1 MLVYARNSAI
11 SSKTIS
17 SPANHPQRPAIVV
30 MTVTAKARTAE
41 PQKNDFRTGK
51 LIMRD
56 FLLGMWLA
64 IAVVAAGPAVRS
76 FADESHAKD
85 STSATEKAT
94 KAADKSDDETEGEK
108 AKAADKTAKES
119 KAEARKLRAKQ
130 EAKEKAAAEKAAKEV
145 AEEKEAEKKEAKTEK
160 KVRIA
165 YIIIDGSLPESPGEM
180 SLFGDLGVDLRKTM
194 ARIEKA
200 GDDESIAGVILQIDT
215 APGRGKLNELRSAI
229 KRVQGKGK
237 KVYALL
243 ESAMGPQYQVASA
256 CDEIIIPE
264 SGEVLLPGVR
274 AEFSFYKDLLAKIGV
289 EADMLHVGESKGAAE
304 PYTRDSLSEPVR
316 KNMTALVD
324 DLYDEMLTTIASDRD
339 IKIEEIR
346 KLVDQGLIMAQEAKE
361 AGLIDRI
368 AYPDQF
374 RDALQ
379 KEYKADKLVYVENY
393 AKQKVDTDF
402 SGPMG
407 MMKLFQ
413 SMMGEG
419 KTGSGDDAPKI
430 AVVYAVGPIMSGKSQ
445 SSLIGGSSMGST
457 TIVKALQDAAKDETV
472 KAIVLRVDSP
482 GGSALASDLIW
493 RQTQAI
499 EKPIIASMGDVAAS
513 GGYYI
518 SMGADRIFA
527 EPGTVTGSIGVVG
540 GKMALKGV
548 YEKLGIDTES
558 ISRGE
563 NSGIFSTTHKF
574 SESERK
580 VIERMMK
587 SVYEQFTSKA
597 AEGRKMKVEDLEKL
611 AGGQVYTGRVA
622 KRLGL
627 IDEVGTLRDSIQSA
641 KRLAGLDPDKKVELI
656 VLPKPENPLEALFGG
671 NMDAE
676 REAETRL
683 IAGLAAFAPELRGTL
698 QHAMQLRQVMRE
710 PVALMMPFWFEIK

>member
-1 MLVYARNSAI
+1 
-11 SSKTIS
+11 
-17 SPANHPQRPAIVV
+17 
-30 MTVTAKARTAE
+30 
-41 PQKNDFRTGK
+41 
-51 LIMRD
+51 MRE
-56 FLLGMWLA
+56 FFFGMWLA

-76 FADESHAKD
+76 FADDSTAKD
-85 STSATEKAT
+85 EQPA
-94 KAADKSDDETEGEK
+94 AADKQESEEKSSDEQAKEGSADADKKEAEAKKADEKEADAKAEAKKLK
-108 AKAADKTAKES
+108 AKKEAS
-119 KAEARKLRAKQ
+119 KAEA
-130 EAKEKAAAEKAAKEV
+130 KAAAAKAEKEAA
-145 AEEKEAEKKEAKTEK
+145 EKEAESKEADKKEKTAEK

-165 YIIIDGSLPESPGEM
+165 YIIIDGELPESPGEM

-200 GDDESIAGVILQIDT
+200 GDDESIAGVILQIDA

-243 ESAMGPQYQVASA
+243 ESAMGPQYQLASA
-256 CDEIIIPE
+256 CDEIILPE

-274 AEFSFYKDLLAKIGV
+274 AEFSFYKDLFAKVGV
-289 EADMLHVGESKGAAE
+289 EADMMHVGDFKGAAE

-316 KNMTALVD
+316 KNMTALID

-346 KLVDQGLIMAQEAKE
+346 KLVDQGLLMAAEAKE
-361 AGLIDRI
+361 AGLIDRVI
-368 AYPDQF
+368 YPDQF

-379 KEYKADKLVYVENY
+379 KEYNADKLVYVENY

-419 KTGSGDDAPKI
+419 RSGSGDSAPKI

-445 SSLIGGSSMGST
+445 SSLMGGTSMGST
-457 TIVKALQDAAKDETV
+457 TIVEALQEAAKDETV

-518 SMGADRIFA
+518 SMGADRVFA

-540 GKMALKGV
+540 GKLAMKGV
-548 YEKLGIDTES
+548 YDKLGIDTES

-563 NSGIFSTTHKF
+563 NSGIFSTTDKF

-580 VIERMMK
+580 VVERMMK
-587 SVYEQFTSKA
+587 VIYDQFTSKA
-597 AEGRKMKVEDLEKL
+597 AEGRKMKQEDLEKL

-627 IDEVGTLRDSIQSA
+627 IDEVGTLRDSIQAA
-641 KRLAGLDPDKKVELI
+641 KRQAGLDPDKKVELI
-656 VLPKPENPLEALFGG
+656 VLPKPENPFEALLGG

-676 REAETRL
+676 REAEARV
-683 IAGLAAFAPELRGTL
+683 IASLTTLAPELRGVL
-698 QHAMQLRQVMRE
+698 RHAMQLRQVMRE
-710 PVALMMPFWFEIK
+710 PVALMMPYWFEIK

>member
-1 MLVYARNSAI
+1 
-11 SSKTIS
+11 
-17 SPANHPQRPAIVV
+17 
-30 MTVTAKARTAE
+30 
-41 PQKNDFRTGK
+41 
-51 LIMRD
+51 MRE

-76 FADESHAKD
+76 FADESPAKD
-85 STSATEKAT
+85 EKST
-94 KAADKSDDETEGEK
+94 
-108 AKAADKTAKES
+108 
-119 KAEARKLRAKQ
+119 
-130 EAKEKAAAEKAAKEV
+130 AAEKADDKQAEAAK
-145 AEEKEAEKKEAKTEK
+145 ADDKADDKSDAADEKEAKEDDKAEAKKLKAKKEAAEKAEAKAKADKAAKKDADKKETKAAEK

-165 YIIIDGSLPESPGEM
+165 YIIIDGALPESPGEM

-200 GDDESIAGVILQIDT
+200 GEDESIAGVILQIDA

-243 ESAMGPQYQVASA
+243 ESAMGPQYQLASA
-256 CDEIIIPE
+256 CDEIILPE

-274 AEFSFYKDLLAKIGV
+274 AEFSFYKDLFAKVGV
-289 EADMLHVGESKGAAE
+289 EADMMHVGDFKGAAE

-316 KNMTALVD
+316 KNMTALID

-346 KLVDQGLIMAQEAKE
+346 KLVDQGLLMAAEAKE
-361 AGLIDRI
+361 AGLVDRVI
-368 AYPDQF
+368 YPDQF

-419 KTGSGDDAPKI
+419 RSGSGDDAPKI

-445 SSLIGGSSMGST
+445 SSLMGGTSMGST
-457 TIVKALQDAAKDETV
+457 TIVEALQEAAKDETV

-499 EKPIIASMGDVAAS
+499 DKPIIASMGDVAAS

-540 GKMALKGV
+540 GKLAMKGV
-548 YEKLGIDTES
+548 YDKLGIDTES

-563 NSGIFSTTHKF
+563 NSGIFSTTDKF

-580 VIERMMK
+580 VVERMMK
-587 SVYEQFTSKA
+587 VIYDQFTSKA
-597 AEGRKMKVEDLEKL
+597 AEGRKMKQEDLEKL

-627 IDEVGTLRDSIQSA
+627 IDEVGTLRDSIQAA
-641 KRLAGLDPDKKVELI
+641 KRQAGLDPDKKVELI
-656 VLPKPENPLEALFGG
+656 VLPKPENPFEALLGG

-676 REAETRL
+676 REAEARV
-683 IAGLAAFAPELRGTL
+683 LASLTTLAPELRGVL
-698 QHAMQLRQVMRE
+698 QHALQLRQAMRE
-710 PVALMMPFWFEIK
+710 PVALMMPYWFEIK

>member
-1 MLVYARNSAI
+1 
-11 SSKTIS
+11 
-17 SPANHPQRPAIVV
+17 
-30 MTVTAKARTAE
+30 
-41 PQKNDFRTGK
+41 
-51 LIMRD
+51 MRE

-76 FADESHAKD
+76 FADESPAKD
-85 STSATEKAT
+85 EKSTATEKADDKQADEAKSADEKEAKDSD
-94 KAADKSDDETEGEK
+94 KA
-108 AKAADKTAKES
+108 ES
-119 KAEARKLRAKQ
+119 KKLKAE
-130 EAKEKAAAEKAAKEV
+130 KEAAEKAEAKAK
-145 AEEKEAEKKEAKTEK
+145 AEKDAKKEAEKKDANKKETKAAEK

-165 YIIIDGSLPESPGEM
+165 YIIIDGALPESPGEM

-200 GDDESIAGVILQIDT
+200 GDDQSIAGVILQIDA

-243 ESAMGPQYQVASA
+243 ESAMGPQYQLASA
-256 CDEIIIPE
+256 CDEIVLPE

-274 AEFSFYKDLLAKIGV
+274 AEFSFYKDLFAKVGV
-289 EADMLHVGESKGAAE
+289 EADMMHVGDFKGAAE

-316 KNMTALVD
+316 KNMTALID
-324 DLYDEMLTTIASDRD
+324 DLYDDMLTTIASDRD

-346 KLVDQGLIMAQEAKE
+346 KLVDQGLLMADEAKE
-361 AGLIDRI
+361 AGLVDRVI
-368 AYPDQF
+368 YPDQF

-379 KEYKADKLVYVENY
+379 AEYKADKLVYVENY

-419 KTGSGDDAPKI
+419 RSGSGDDAPKI

-445 SSLIGGSSMGST
+445 SSLMGGTSMGST
-457 TIVKALQDAAKDETV
+457 TIVEALQEAAKDETV

-499 EKPIIASMGDVAAS
+499 DKPIIASMGDVAAS

-540 GKMALKGV
+540 GKLAMKGV
-548 YEKLGIDTES
+548 YDKLGIDTES

-563 NSGIFSTTHKF
+563 NSGIFSTTDKF
-574 SESERK
+574 TESERK
-580 VIERMMK
+580 VVERMMK
-587 SVYEQFTSKA
+587 VIYDQFTSKA
-597 AEGRKMKVEDLEKL
+597 AEGRKMKQEDLEKL

-627 IDEVGTLRDSIQSA
+627 IDEVGTLRDSIQAA
-641 KRLAGLDPDKKVELI
+641 KRQAGLDPDKKVELI
-656 VLPKPENPLEALFGG
+656 VLPKPENPFEALFGG

-676 REAETRL
+676 REAEARV
-683 IAGLAAFAPELRGTL
+683 LASLTTLAPELRGVL
-698 QHAMQLRQVMRE
+698 QHAMQLRQAMRE
-710 PVALMMPFWFEIK
+710 PVALMMPYWFEIK

>member
-1 MLVYARNSAI
+1 
-11 SSKTIS
+11 
-17 SPANHPQRPAIVV
+17 
-30 MTVTAKARTAE
+30 
-41 PQKNDFRTGK
+41 
-51 LIMRD
+51 MRE

-76 FADESHAKD
+76 FADESPAKD
-85 STSATEKAT
+85 EKSTATEKADDKQADEA
-94 KAADKSDDETEGEK
+94 KADDKSDEAHEK
-108 AKAADKTAKES
+108 AAKDAEKT
-119 KAEARKLRAKQ
+119 
-130 EAKEKAAAEKAAKEV
+130 EAKKLKAKKEAAEKAEAK
-145 AEEKEAEKKEAKTEK
+145 AKAEKKDADKKETKAAEK

-165 YIIIDGSLPESPGEM
+165 YIIIDGELPESPGEM

-200 GDDESIAGVILQIDT
+200 GEDESIAGVILQIDA

-243 ESAMGPQYQVASA
+243 ESAMGPQYQLASA
-256 CDEIIIPE
+256 CDEIILPE

-274 AEFSFYKDLLAKIGV
+274 AEFSFYKDLFAKVGV
-289 EADMLHVGESKGAAE
+289 EADMMHVGDFKGAAE

-316 KNMTALVD
+316 KNMTALID

-346 KLVDQGLIMAQEAKE
+346 KLVDQGLLMADEAKE
-361 AGLIDRI
+361 AGLVDRVI
-368 AYPDQF
+368 YPDQF

-379 KEYKADKLVYVENY
+379 AEYKADKLVYVENY

-419 KTGSGDDAPKI
+419 RSGSGDSAPKI

-445 SSLIGGSSMGST
+445 SSLLGGTSMGST
-457 TIVKALQDAAKDETV
+457 TIVEALQEAAKDETV

-499 EKPIIASMGDVAAS
+499 DKPIIASMGDVAAS

-540 GKMALKGV
+540 GKLAMKGV
-548 YEKLGIDTES
+548 YDKLGIDTES

-563 NSGIFSTTHKF
+563 NSGIFSTTDKF
-574 SESERK
+574 TESERK
-580 VIERMMK
+580 VVERMMK
-587 SVYEQFTSKA
+587 VIYDQFTSKA
-597 AEGRKMKVEDLEKL
+597 AEGRKMKQEDLEKL

-641 KRLAGLDPDKKVELI
+641 KRQAGLDPDKKVELI
-656 VLPKPENPLEALFGG
+656 VLPKPENPFEALLGG

-676 REAETRL
+676 REAEARV
-683 IAGLAAFAPELRGTL
+683 LASLTTLAPELRGVL
-698 QHAMQLRQVMRE
+698 QHALQLRQAMRE
-710 PVALMMPFWFEIK
+710 PVALMMPYWFEIK

>member
-1 MLVYARNSAI
+1 
-11 SSKTIS
+11 
-17 SPANHPQRPAIVV
+17 
-30 MTVTAKARTAE
+30 
-41 PQKNDFRTGK
+41 
-51 LIMRD
+51 MRE

-76 FADESHAKD
+76 FADESPAKD
-85 STSATEKAT
+85 EKSTAAEQADDKQADEAKS
-94 KAADKSDDETEGEK
+94 ADKSEK
-108 AKAADKTAKES
+108 
-119 KAEARKLRAKQ
+119 
-130 EAKEKAAAEKAAKEV
+130 
-145 AEEKEAEKKEAKTEK
+145 AEKKEADEKASKDDDKAAAKKLKAKKEAAAKAEADKAAEKEAAKKAAEKKETKAAEK

-165 YIIIDGSLPESPGEM
+165 YIIIDGALPESPGEM

-200 GDDESIAGVILQIDT
+200 GDDESIAGVILQIDA

-243 ESAMGPQYQVASA
+243 ESAMGPQYQLASA
-256 CDEIIIPE
+256 CDEIILPE

-274 AEFSFYKDLLAKIGV
+274 AEFSFYKDLFAKVGV
-289 EADMLHVGESKGAAE
+289 EADMMHVGDFKGAAE

-316 KNMTALVD
+316 KNMTALID

-346 KLVDQGLIMAQEAKE
+346 KLVDQGLLMAAEAKE
-361 AGLIDRI
+361 AGLVDRVI
-368 AYPDQF
+368 YPDQF
-374 RDALQ
+374 RDSLQ
-379 KEYKADKLVYVENY
+379 AEYKADKLVYVENY

-419 KTGSGDDAPKI
+419 RSGSGDAAPKI

-445 SSLIGGSSMGST
+445 SSLMGGTSMGST
-457 TIVKALQDAAKDETV
+457 TIVEALQEAAKDETV

-499 EKPIIASMGDVAAS
+499 DKPIIASMGDVAAS

-540 GKMALKGV
+540 GKLAMKGV
-548 YEKLGIDTES
+548 YDKLGIDTES

-563 NSGIFSTTHKF
+563 NSGIFSTTDKF

-580 VIERMMK
+580 VVERMMK
-587 SVYEQFTSKA
+587 VVYEQFTSKA
-597 AEGRKMKVEDLEKL
+597 AEGRKMKQEDLEKL

-627 IDEVGTLRDSIQSA
+627 IDEVGTLRDSIQAA
-641 KRLAGLDPDKKVELI
+641 KRQAGLDPDKKVELI
-656 VLPKPENPLEALFGG
+656 VLPKPENPFEALLGG

-676 REAETRL
+676 REAEARV
-683 IAGLAAFAPELRGTL
+683 IAGLTTLAPELRGVL
-698 QHAMQLRQVMRE
+698 QHALQLRQAMRE
-710 PVALMMPFWFEIK
+710 PVALMMPYWFEIK

>member
-1 MLVYARNSAI
+1 
-11 SSKTIS
+11 
-17 SPANHPQRPAIVV
+17 
-30 MTVTAKARTAE
+30 
-41 PQKNDFRTGK
+41 
-51 LIMRD
+51 MRE

-64 IAVVAAGPAVRS
+64 IALVVAGPATWS
-76 FADESHAKD
+76 FAADKPASDDKAAAAEKKADEKETDKKSADKDADDKSDAKAD
-85 STSATEKAT
+85 VDAEEKIKPEAT
-94 KAADKSDDETEGEK
+94 KAESRRLRAKKAEAARAAEK
-108 AKAADKTAKES
+108 AKAEEQAKKDKEAADKD
-119 KAEARKLRAKQ
+119 
-130 EAKEKAAAEKAAKEV
+130 AAEKAAK
-145 AEEKEAEKKEAKTEK
+145 K
-160 KVRIA
+160 KVRLA
-165 YIIIDGSLPESPGEM
+165 YITIDGSLPESPGEM

-200 GDDESIAGVILQIDT
+200 GDDESIAGVILQIDA
-215 APGRGKLNELRSAI
+215 APGRGKLNELRDSI
-229 KRVQGKGK
+229 KRVQSKGK

-243 ESAMGPQYQVASA
+243 ESAMGPQYQLASA
-256 CDEIIIPE
+256 CDEIILPE

-274 AEFSFYKDLLAKIGV
+274 AEFSFYKDLLGKVGV
-289 EADMLHVGESKGAAE
+289 EADMLHVGDFKGAAE

-316 KNMTALVD
+316 KNMTALID
-324 DLYDEMLTTIASDRD
+324 DVYDEMLTTIASDRD
-339 IKIEEIR
+339 LKVEEVRLI
-346 KLVDQGLIMAQEAKE
+346 VDQGLLMANEAKE

-374 RDALQ
+374 RDSLQ
-379 KEYKADKLVYVENY
+379 QEYKADKLVYVENY
-393 AKQKVDTDF
+393 AKQKVDADF

-419 KTGSGDDAPKI
+419 KGGSGDSNPKI
-430 AVVYAVGPIMSGKSQ
+430 AIVYAVGPIMSGKSQ
-445 SSLIGGSSMGST
+445 SSILGETTMGST
-457 TIVKALQDAAKDETV
+457 TIVEALQEAAKDETV

-499 EKPIIASMGDVAAS
+499 DKPIVASMGDVAAS

-540 GKMALKGV
+540 GKLAMKGV
-548 YEKLGIDTES
+548 YDRLGIDTES

-574 SESERK
+574 SDSERK
-580 VIERMMK
+580 VVERMMK
-587 SVYEQFTSKA
+587 EVYRQFTTKA
-597 AEGRKMKVEDLEKL
+597 AEGRKMKVEELEKL

-641 KRLAGLDPDKKVELI
+641 KRLAGLDPDKKVEVL
-656 VLPKPENPLEALFGG
+656 VLPKPENPFEAMFGG

-676 REAETRL
+676 REAEARV
-683 IAGLAAFAPELRGTL
+683 IAGITSLAPELRGVL
-698 QHAMQLRQVMRE
+698 RHAVQLRQVMRE
-710 PVALMMPFWFEIK
+710 PVAVMMPYWFEIK

>member
-1 MLVYARNSAI
+1 
-11 SSKTIS
+11 
-17 SPANHPQRPAIVV
+17 
-30 MTVTAKARTAE
+30 
-41 PQKNDFRTGK
+41 
-51 LIMRD
+51 MRE
-56 FLLGMWLA
+56 FFFGMWLA

-76 FADESHAKD
+76 FADDSMAKD
-85 STSATEKAT
+85 EKPA
-94 KAADKSDDETEGEK
+94 AADKQESEEKSSGEQAKEGSADADKKEAEAKKADEKEADAKAEAK
-108 AKAADKTAKES
+108 KLKAKKEAAKAEAKAAAA
-119 KAEARKLRAKQ
+119 KAEK
-130 EAKEKAAAEKAAKEV
+130 EAA
-145 AEEKEAEKKEAKTEK
+145 EKEAESKEADKKEKTAEK

-165 YIIIDGSLPESPGEM
+165 YIIIDGELPESPGEM

-200 GDDESIAGVILQIDT
+200 GDDESIAGVILQIDA

-243 ESAMGPQYQVASA
+243 ESAMGPQYQLASA
-256 CDEIIIPE
+256 CDEIILPE

-274 AEFSFYKDLLAKIGV
+274 AEFSFYKDLFAKVGV
-289 EADMLHVGESKGAAE
+289 EADMMHVGDFKGAAE

-316 KNMTALVD
+316 KNMTALID

-346 KLVDQGLIMAQEAKE
+346 KLVDQGLLMAAEAKE
-361 AGLIDRI
+361 AGLIDRVI
-368 AYPDQF
+368 YPDQF

-419 KTGSGDDAPKI
+419 RSGSGDSAPKI

-445 SSLIGGSSMGST
+445 SSLMGGSSMGST
-457 TIVKALQDAAKDETV
+457 TIVEALQEAAKDETV

-540 GKMALKGV
+540 GKLAMKGV
-548 YEKLGIDTES
+548 YDKLGIDTES

-563 NSGIFSTTHKF
+563 NSGIFSTTDKF

-580 VIERMMK
+580 VVERMMK
-587 SVYEQFTSKA
+587 VIYDQFTSKA
-597 AEGRKMKVEDLEKL
+597 AEGRKMKQEDLEKL

-656 VLPKPENPLEALFGG
+656 VLPKPENPFEALLGG
-671 NMDAE
+671 NLDAE

-683 IAGLAAFAPELRGTL
+683 IASLTMLAPELRGVFR
-698 QHAMQLRQVMRE
+698 HAMQLRQVMRE
-710 PVALMMPFWFEIK
+710 PVALMMPYWFEIK

>member
-1 MLVYARNSAI
+1 
-11 SSKTIS
+11 
-17 SPANHPQRPAIVV
+17 
-30 MTVTAKARTAE
+30 
-41 PQKNDFRTGK
+41 
-51 LIMRD
+51 MRE

-64 IAVVAAGPAVRS
+64 IALVVAGPATWS
-76 FADESHAKD
+76 F
-85 STSATEKAT
+85 
-94 KAADKSDDETEGEK
+94 AADKSASDDKAAAAEKKADDKETDKKSADEKSDAKADADKKADDADEKAEAKDEAKIESKRVKAKKAEAARAAEK
-108 AKAADKTAKES
+108 AKAEEQAKKDKEAADKE
-119 KAEARKLRAKQ
+119 
-130 EAKEKAAAEKAAKEV
+130 AAAKAAK
-145 AEEKEAEKKEAKTEK
+145 K

-165 YIIIDGSLPESPGEM
+165 YIIVDGALPESPGEM

-200 GDDESIAGVILQIDT
+200 GDDESIAGVILQIDA
-215 APGRGKLNELRSAI
+215 APGRGKLNELRDSI
-229 KRVQGKGK
+229 KRVQSKGK

-243 ESAMGPQYQVASA
+243 ESAMGPQYQLASA

-274 AEFSFYKDLLAKIGV
+274 AEFSFYKDLLGKVGV
-289 EADMLHVGESKGAAE
+289 EADMLHVGDFKGAAE

-316 KNMTALVD
+316 KNMTALID
-324 DLYDEMLTTIASDRD
+324 DVYDEMLTTIASDRD
-339 IKIEEIR
+339 LKVEEVRLI
-346 KLVDQGLIMAQEAKE
+346 VDQGLLMANEAKE
-361 AGLIDRI
+361 AGLVDRI

-374 RDALQ
+374 RDSLQ

-393 AKQKVDTDF
+393 AKQKVDADF

-419 KTGSGDDAPKI
+419 KGGSGDSNPKI
-430 AVVYAVGPIMSGKSQ
+430 AIVYAVGPIMSGKSQ
-445 SSLIGGSSMGST
+445 SSILGETTMGST
-457 TIVKALQDAAKDETV
+457 TIVEALQEAAKDETV

-499 EKPIIASMGDVAAS
+499 DKPIVASMGDVAAS

-540 GKMALKGV
+540 GKLAMKGV
-548 YEKLGIDTES
+548 YDKLGIDTES

-574 SESERK
+574 SDSERK
-580 VIERMMK
+580 VVERMMK
-587 SVYEQFTSKA
+587 DVYRQFTTKA
-597 AEGRKMKVEDLEKL
+597 AEGRKMKVEQLEKL

-641 KRLAGLDPDKKVELI
+641 KRLAGLDPDKKVEVL
-656 VLPKPENPLEALFGG
+656 VLPKPENPFEAMFGG

-676 REAETRL
+676 REAEARV
-683 IAGLAAFAPELRGTL
+683 IAGITSLAPELRGVL
-698 QHAMQLRQVMRE
+698 RHAVQLRQVMRE
-710 PVALMMPFWFEIK
+710 PVAVMMPYWFEIK

>member
-1 MLVYARNSAI
+1 
-11 SSKTIS
+11 
-17 SPANHPQRPAIVV
+17 
-30 MTVTAKARTAE
+30 
-41 PQKNDFRTGK
+41 
-51 LIMRD
+51 MRE
-56 FLLGMWLA
+56 FFFGMWLA

-76 FADESHAKD
+76 FADDSTAKD
-85 STSATEKAT
+85 EQPA
-94 KAADKSDDETEGEK
+94 AADKQESEEKSSDEQAKEGTADADKKEAEAKKADEKEADAKAEAKKLK
-108 AKAADKTAKES
+108 AKKEAS
-119 KAEARKLRAKQ
+119 KAEA
-130 EAKEKAAAEKAAKEV
+130 KAAAAKAEKEAA
-145 AEEKEAEKKEAKTEK
+145 EKEAESKEADKKEKTAEK

-165 YIIIDGSLPESPGEM
+165 YIIIDGELPESPGEM

-200 GDDESIAGVILQIDT
+200 GDDESIAGVILQIDA

-243 ESAMGPQYQVASA
+243 ESAMGPQYQLASA
-256 CDEIIIPE
+256 CDEIILPE

-274 AEFSFYKDLLAKIGV
+274 AEFSFYKDLFAKVGV
-289 EADMLHVGESKGAAE
+289 EADMMHVGDFKGAAE

-316 KNMTALVD
+316 KNMTALID

-346 KLVDQGLIMAQEAKE
+346 KLVDQGLLMAAEAKE
-361 AGLIDRI
+361 AGLIDRVI
-368 AYPDQF
+368 YPDQF

-379 KEYKADKLVYVENY
+379 KEYNADKLVYVENY

-419 KTGSGDDAPKI
+419 RSGSGDSAPKI

-445 SSLIGGSSMGST
+445 SSLMGGTSMGST
-457 TIVKALQDAAKDETV
+457 TIVEALQEAAKDETV

-518 SMGADRIFA
+518 SMGADRVFA

-540 GKMALKGV
+540 GKLAMKGV
-548 YEKLGIDTES
+548 YDKLGIDTES

-563 NSGIFSTTHKF
+563 NSGIFSTTDKF

-580 VIERMMK
+580 VVERMMK
-587 SVYEQFTSKA
+587 VIYDQFTSKA
-597 AEGRKMKVEDLEKL
+597 AEGRKMKQEDLEKL

-627 IDEVGTLRDSIQSA
+627 IDEVGTLRDSIQAA
-641 KRLAGLDPDKKVELI
+641 KRQAGLDPDKKVELI
-656 VLPKPENPLEALFGG
+656 VLPKPENPFEALLGG

-676 REAETRL
+676 REAEARV
-683 IAGLAAFAPELRGTL
+683 IASLTTLAPELRGVL
-698 QHAMQLRQVMRE
+698 RHAMQLRQVMRE
-710 PVALMMPFWFEIK
+710 PVALMMPYWFEIK

>member
-1 MLVYARNSAI
+1 
-11 SSKTIS
+11 
-17 SPANHPQRPAIVV
+17 
-30 MTVTAKARTAE
+30 
-41 PQKNDFRTGK
+41 
-51 LIMRD
+51 MRE

-76 FADESHAKD
+76 FADESPAKD
-85 STSATEKAT
+85 EKST
-94 KAADKSDDETEGEK
+94 
-108 AKAADKTAKES
+108 
-119 KAEARKLRAKQ
+119 
-130 EAKEKAAAEKAAKEV
+130 AAEKADDKHADEAKSADKSEK
-145 AEEKEAEKKEAKTEK
+145 ADEKEADDKASKDDDKAEAKKLKAKKEAAEKSEAKAEANKAAEKDADKKETKAAEK

-165 YIIIDGSLPESPGEM
+165 YIIIDGALPESPGEM

-194 ARIEKA
+194 ARLEKA
-200 GDDESIAGVILQIDT
+200 GDDESIAGVILQIDA

-243 ESAMGPQYQVASA
+243 ESAMGPQYQLASA
-256 CDEIIIPE
+256 CDEIILPE

-274 AEFSFYKDLLAKIGV
+274 AEFSFYKDLFAKVGV
-289 EADMLHVGESKGAAE
+289 EADMLHVGDFKGAAE

-316 KNMTALVD
+316 KNMTALID

-346 KLVDQGLIMAQEAKE
+346 KLVDQGLLMASEAKE
-361 AGLIDRI
+361 AGLVDRVI
-368 AYPDQF
+368 YPDQF

-379 KEYKADKLVYVENY
+379 AEYKADKLVYVENY

-419 KTGSGDDAPKI
+419 RSGSGDSAPKI

-445 SSLIGGSSMGST
+445 SSLMGGTSMGST
-457 TIVKALQDAAKDETV
+457 TIVEALQEAAKDETV

-499 EKPIIASMGDVAAS
+499 DKPIIASMGDVAAS

-540 GKMALKGV
+540 GKLAMKGV
-548 YEKLGIDTES
+548 YDKLGIDTES

-563 NSGIFSTTHKF
+563 NSGIFSTTDKF
-574 SESERK
+574 TETERK
-580 VIERMMK
+580 VVERMMK
-587 SVYEQFTSKA
+587 VVYEQFTSKA
-597 AEGRKMKVEDLEKL
+597 AEGRKMKQEDLEKL

-627 IDEVGTLRDSIQSA
+627 IDEVGTLRDSIQAA
-641 KRLAGLDPDKKVELI
+641 KRQAGLDPDKKVELI
-656 VLPKPENPLEALFGG
+656 VLPKPENPFEALLGG

-676 REAETRL
+676 REAEARV
-683 IAGLAAFAPELRGTL
+683 LASLTTLAPELRGVL
-698 QHAMQLRQVMRE
+698 QHALQLRQAMRE
-710 PVALMMPFWFEIK
+710 PVALMMPYWFEIK

>member
-1 MLVYARNSAI
+1 
-11 SSKTIS
+11 
-17 SPANHPQRPAIVV
+17 
-30 MTVTAKARTAE
+30 
-41 PQKNDFRTGK
+41 
-51 LIMRD
+51 MRE
-56 FLLGMWLA
+56 FFFGMWLA
-64 IAVVAAGPAVRS
+64 IAVLAAGPAVRAI
-76 FADESHAKD
+76 ADDAPAKD
-85 STSATEKAT
+85 EKSAPTEEKKPEEKKAEEKSNDDQAEEKADAG
-94 KAADKSDDETEGEK
+94 KKEADAEK
-108 AKAADKTAKES
+108 ADDKEADA
-119 KAEARKLRAKQ
+119 KAEAKKLKAK
-130 EAKEKAAAEKAAKEV
+130 KEAAKKE
-145 AEEKEAEKKEAKTEK
+145 AESKEAEKKEKAAEK

-165 YIIIDGSLPESPGEM
+165 YIIIDGELPESPGEM

-194 ARIEKA
+194 ARLEKA
-200 GDDESIAGVILQIDT
+200 GEDESIAGVILQIDA

-243 ESAMGPQYQVASA
+243 ESAIGPQYQLASA

-264 SGEVLLPGVR
+264 SGEVLLPGIR
-274 AEFSFYKDLLAKIGV
+274 AEFSFYKDLFAKVGV
-289 EADMLHVGESKGAAE
+289 EADMLHVGDFKGAAE

-316 KNMTALVD
+316 KNMTALID

-346 KLVDQGLIMAQEAKE
+346 KLVDQGLLMAAEAKE
-361 AGLIDRI
+361 AGLVDRVI
-368 AYPDQF
+368 YPDQF

-419 KTGSGDDAPKI
+419 RSGSGDSAPKI

-445 SSLIGGSSMGST
+445 SSLMGGTSMGST
-457 TIVKALQDAAKDETV
+457 TIVEALQEAAKDETV

-499 EKPIIASMGDVAAS
+499 DKPIIASMGDVAAS

-540 GKMALKGV
+540 GKLAMKGV
-548 YEKLGIDTES
+548 YDKLGIDTES

-563 NSGIFSTTHKF
+563 NSGIYSTTDKF

-580 VIERMMK
+580 VIEGMMK
-587 SVYEQFTSKA
+587 SIYQQFTAKA
-597 AEGRKMKVEDLEKL
+597 AEGRKMKQEDLEKL

-627 IDEVGTLRDSIQSA
+627 IDEVGTLRDSIQAA
-641 KRLAGLDPDKKVELI
+641 KRQAGLDPDKKVELI
-656 VLPKPENPLEALFGG
+656 VLPKPENPFEALLGG

-676 REAETRL
+676 REAEARVMASLTAL
-683 IAGLAAFAPELRGTL
+683 APELRGVL
-698 QHAMQLRQVMRE
+698 QHAMQLRQAMRE
-710 PVALMMPFWFEIK
+710 PVALMMPYWFEIK

>member
-1 MLVYARNSAI
+1 
-11 SSKTIS
+11 
-17 SPANHPQRPAIVV
+17 
-30 MTVTAKARTAE
+30 
-41 PQKNDFRTGK
+41 
-51 LIMRD
+51 MRE

-76 FADESHAKD
+76 FADESPAKD
-85 STSATEKAT
+85 EKSTATEKADDKQADEAKADDKSEEADE
-94 KAADKSDDETEGEK
+94 KAAKDAEKTEAKKLK
-108 AKAADKTAKES
+108 AKKE
-119 KAEARKLRAKQ
+119 
-130 EAKEKAAAEKAAKEV
+130 AAEKAEAK
-145 AEEKEAEKKEAKTEK
+145 AKAEKKDADKKETKAAEK

-165 YIIIDGSLPESPGEM
+165 YIIIDGELPESPGEM

-200 GDDESIAGVILQIDT
+200 GEDESIAGVILQIDA

-243 ESAMGPQYQVASA
+243 ESAMGPQYQLASA
-256 CDEIIIPE
+256 CDEIILPE

-274 AEFSFYKDLLAKIGV
+274 AEFSFYKDLFAKVGV
-289 EADMLHVGESKGAAE
+289 EADMMHVGDFKGAAE

-316 KNMTALVD
+316 KNMTALID

-346 KLVDQGLIMAQEAKE
+346 KLVDQGLLMADEAKE
-361 AGLIDRI
+361 AGLVDRVI
-368 AYPDQF
+368 YPDQF

-379 KEYKADKLVYVENY
+379 AEYKADKLVYVENY

-419 KTGSGDDAPKI
+419 RSGSGDSAPKI

-445 SSLIGGSSMGST
+445 SSLLGGTSMGST
-457 TIVKALQDAAKDETV
+457 TIVEALQEAAKDETV

-499 EKPIIASMGDVAAS
+499 DKPIIASMGDVAAS

-540 GKMALKGV
+540 GKLAMKGV
-548 YEKLGIDTES
+548 YDKLGIDTES

-563 NSGIFSTTHKF
+563 NSGIFSTTDKF
-574 SESERK
+574 TESERK
-580 VIERMMK
+580 VVERMMK
-587 SVYEQFTSKA
+587 VIYDQFTSKA
-597 AEGRKMKVEDLEKL
+597 AEGRKMKQEDLEKL

-641 KRLAGLDPDKKVELI
+641 KRQAGLDPDKKVELI
-656 VLPKPENPLEALFGG
+656 VLPKPENPFEALLGG

-676 REAETRL
+676 REAEARV
-683 IAGLAAFAPELRGTL
+683 LASLTTLAPELRGVL
-698 QHAMQLRQVMRE
+698 QHALQLRQAMRE
-710 PVALMMPFWFEIK
+710 PVALMMPYWFEIK

>member
-1 MLVYARNSAI
+1 
-11 SSKTIS
+11 
-17 SPANHPQRPAIVV
+17 
-30 MTVTAKARTAE
+30 
-41 PQKNDFRTGK
+41 
-51 LIMRD
+51 MRE

-76 FADESHAKD
+76 FADESPAKD
-85 STSATEKAT
+85 EKSTATEKADDKQADEAKADDKSEEADE
-94 KAADKSDDETEGEK
+94 KAAKDAEKTEAKKLK
-108 AKAADKTAKES
+108 AKKE
-119 KAEARKLRAKQ
+119 
-130 EAKEKAAAEKAAKEV
+130 AAEKAEAK
-145 AEEKEAEKKEAKTEK
+145 AKAEKKDADKKETKAAEK

-165 YIIIDGSLPESPGEM
+165 YIIIDGELPESPGEM

-200 GDDESIAGVILQIDT
+200 GEDESIAGVILQIDA

-243 ESAMGPQYQVASA
+243 ESAMGPQYQLASA
-256 CDEIIIPE
+256 CDEIILPE

-274 AEFSFYKDLLAKIGV
+274 AEFSFYKDLFAKVGV
-289 EADMLHVGESKGAAE
+289 EADMMHVGDFKGAAE

-316 KNMTALVD
+316 KNMTALID

-346 KLVDQGLIMAQEAKE
+346 KLVDQGLLMADEAKE
-361 AGLIDRI
+361 AGLVDRVI
-368 AYPDQF
+368 YPDQF

-379 KEYKADKLVYVENY
+379 AEYKADKLVYVENY

-419 KTGSGDDAPKI
+419 RSGSGDSAPKI

-445 SSLIGGSSMGST
+445 SSLLGGTSMGST
-457 TIVKALQDAAKDETV
+457 TIVEALQEAAKDETV

-499 EKPIIASMGDVAAS
+499 DKPIIASMGDVAAS

-540 GKMALKGV
+540 GKLAMKGV
-548 YEKLGIDTES
+548 YDKLGIDTES

-563 NSGIFSTTHKF
+563 NSGIFSTTDKF

-580 VIERMMK
+580 VVERMMK
-587 SVYEQFTSKA
+587 VIYDQFTSKA
-597 AEGRKMKVEDLEKL
+597 AEGRKMKQEDLEKL

-656 VLPKPENPLEALFGG
+656 VLPKPENPFEALFGG

-676 REAETRL
+676 REAEARV
-683 IAGLAAFAPELRGTL
+683 LASLTTLAPELRGVL
-698 QHAMQLRQVMRE
+698 QHALQLRQAMRE
-710 PVALMMPFWFEIK
+710 PVALIMPYWFEIK

>member
-1 MLVYARNSAI
+1 
-11 SSKTIS
+11 
-17 SPANHPQRPAIVV
+17 
-30 MTVTAKARTAE
+30 
-41 PQKNDFRTGK
+41 
-51 LIMRD
+51 MRE

-76 FADESHAKD
+76 FADESPAKD
-85 STSATEKAT
+85 EKVVAAEKSAQDEDKPADEA
-94 KAADKSDDETEGEK
+94 KDADKSEASDKDNNNDEADDNAAKEEAKAEAKKLKEK
-108 AKAADKTAKES
+108 KEAAKAAAKADADK
-119 KAEARKLRAKQ
+119 
-130 EAKEKAAAEKAAKEV
+130 KAAAEKSPDKDV
-145 AEEKEAEKKEAKTEK
+145 EKKDAKAAEK

-165 YIIIDGSLPESPGEM
+165 YIIIDGALPESPGEM

-200 GDDESIAGVILQIDT
+200 GDDEAIAGVILQIDA

-243 ESAMGPQYQVASA
+243 ESAMGPQYQLASA
-256 CDEIIIPE
+256 CDEIILPE
-264 SGEVLLPGVR
+264 SGEVLLPGIR
-274 AEFSFYKDLLAKIGV
+274 AEFSFYKDLFAKVGV
-289 EADMLHVGESKGAAE
+289 EADMMHVGDFKGAAE

-316 KNMTALVD
+316 KNMTALID

-339 IKIEEIR
+339 IKIEDIR
-346 KLVDQGLIMAQEAKE
+346 KLVDQGLLMAAEAKE
-361 AGLIDRI
+361 AGLVDRI

-374 RDALQ
+374 RDSLQ

-419 KTGSGDDAPKI
+419 RSGSGDSAPKI

-445 SSLIGGSSMGST
+445 SSLMGGTSMGST
-457 TIVKALQDAAKDETV
+457 TIVEALQEAAKDETV

-540 GKMALKGV
+540 GKLAMKGV
-548 YEKLGIDTES
+548 YDKLGIDTES

-574 SESERK
+574 SDSERK
-580 VIERMMK
+580 VVERMMK
-587 SVYEQFTSKA
+587 VVYQQFTSKA
-597 AEGRKMKVEDLEKL
+597 AEGRKMKQEDLEKL

-627 IDEVGTLRDSIQSA
+627 IDEVGTLRDSIQAA
-641 KRLAGLDPDKKVELI
+641 KRQAGLDPDKKVELI

-676 REAETRL
+676 REAEARMV
-683 IAGLAAFAPELRGTL
+683 AGLASFAPELRGVL
-698 QHAMQLRQVMRE
+698 QHALQLRQVMRE
-710 PVALMMPFWFEIK
+710 PVALMMPYWFEIK

>member
-1 MLVYARNSAI
+1 
-11 SSKTIS
+11 
-17 SPANHPQRPAIVV
+17 
-30 MTVTAKARTAE
+30 
-41 PQKNDFRTGK
+41 
-51 LIMRD
+51 MRE
-56 FLLGMWLA
+56 FFFGMWLA
-64 IAVVAAGPAVRS
+64 IAVLATGPAVRA
-76 FADESHAKD
+76 FADDAPAKGEKSASTEEKKADEKKAEEKSSDDQAEEESANADK
-85 STSATEKAT
+85 EKAD
-94 KAADKSDDETEGEK
+94 AEK
-108 AKAADKTAKES
+108 ADDKEADA
-119 KAEARKLRAKQ
+119 KAEAKKLKAKK
-130 EAKEKAAAEKAAKEV
+130 EAAKAEAKAAAEKA
-145 AEEKEAEKKEAKTEK
+145 EKEAAKKEAESKQAEKKEKAAEK

-165 YIIIDGSLPESPGEM
+165 YIIIDGELPESPGEM

-194 ARIEKA
+194 ARLEKA
-200 GDDESIAGVILQIDT
+200 GEDESIAGVILQIDA

-243 ESAMGPQYQVASA
+243 EAAMGPQYQLASA

-264 SGEVLLPGVR
+264 SGEVLLPGIR
-274 AEFSFYKDLLAKIGV
+274 AEFSFYKDLFAKVGV
-289 EADMLHVGESKGAAE
+289 QADMMHVGDFKGAAE

-316 KNMTALVD
+316 KNMTALID

-346 KLVDQGLIMAQEAKE
+346 KLVDQGLLMADEAKE
-361 AGLIDRI
+361 AGLVDRVI
-368 AYPDQF
+368 YPDQF

-419 KTGSGDDAPKI
+419 RSGSGDDAPKI

-445 SSLIGGSSMGST
+445 SSLMGGTTMGST
-457 TIVKALQDAAKDETV
+457 TIVEALQEAAKDETV

-499 EKPIIASMGDVAAS
+499 DKPIIASMGDVAAS

-540 GKMALKGV
+540 GKLALKGV
-548 YEKLGIDTES
+548 YDKLGIDTES

-563 NSGIFSTTHKF
+563 NSGIFSTTDKF
-574 SESERK
+574 TESERK
-580 VIERMMK
+580 VVERMMK
-587 SVYEQFTSKA
+587 VIYGQFTSKA
-597 AEGRKMKVEDLEKL
+597 AEGRKMKQEELEKL

-656 VLPKPENPLEALFGG
+656 VLPKPENPFEALLGG

-676 REAETRL
+676 REAEVRA
-683 IAGLAAFAPELRGTL
+683 IASLTALAPELRGVL
-698 QHAMQLRQVMRE
+698 QHALQLRQAMRE
-710 PVALMMPFWFEIK
+710 PVALMMPYWFEIK

>member
-1 MLVYARNSAI
+1 
-11 SSKTIS
+11 
-17 SPANHPQRPAIVV
+17 
-30 MTVTAKARTAE
+30 
-41 PQKNDFRTGK
+41 
-51 LIMRD
+51 MRE

-76 FADESHAKD
+76 FADESPAKD
-85 STSATEKAT
+85 EK
-94 KAADKSDDETEGEK
+94 S
-108 AKAADKTAKES
+108 
-119 KAEARKLRAKQ
+119 
-130 EAKEKAAAEKAAKEV
+130 AAAEKADDKQADEAKSADKSEAADDEEADEKGAKD
-145 AEEKEAEKKEAKTEK
+145 AEKAEAKKLKAKKEAAEKAEAKAEADKAAKKEADKKEAAKAQEKDADKKETKAAEK

-165 YIIIDGSLPESPGEM
+165 YIIIDGALPESPGEM
-180 SLFGDLGVDLRKTM
+180 SLFGDLGIDLRKTM
-194 ARIEKA
+194 ARLEKA
-200 GDDESIAGVILQIDT
+200 GEDESIAGVILQIDA

-243 ESAMGPQYQVASA
+243 ESAMGPQYQLASA
-256 CDEIIIPE
+256 CDEIILPE

-274 AEFSFYKDLLAKIGV
+274 AEFSFYKDLFAKVGV
-289 EADMLHVGESKGAAE
+289 EADMMHVGDFKGAAE

-316 KNMTALVD
+316 KNMTALID

-346 KLVDQGLIMAQEAKE
+346 KLVDQGLLMAAEAKE
-361 AGLIDRI
+361 AGLIDRVI
-368 AYPDQF
+368 YPDQF

-379 KEYKADKLVYVENY
+379 AEYKADKLVYVENY

-419 KTGSGDDAPKI
+419 RSGSGDSAPKI

-445 SSLIGGSSMGST
+445 SSLMGGTSMGST
-457 TIVKALQDAAKDETV
+457 TIVEALQEAAKDETV

-499 EKPIIASMGDVAAS
+499 DKPIIASMGDVAAS

-540 GKMALKGV
+540 GKLAMKGV
-548 YEKLGIDTES
+548 YDKLGIDTES

-563 NSGIFSTTHKF
+563 NSGIFSTTDKF

-580 VIERMMK
+580 VVERMMK
-587 SVYEQFTSKA
+587 VIYDQFTSKA
-597 AEGRKMKVEDLEKL
+597 AEGRKMKQEDLEKL

-656 VLPKPENPLEALFGG
+656 VLPKPENPFEALFGG

-676 REAETRL
+676 REAEARV
-683 IAGLAAFAPELRGTL
+683 LASLTSLAPELRGVL
-698 QHAMQLRQVMRE
+698 QHALQLRQAMRE
-710 PVALMMPFWFEIK
+710 PVALMMPYWFEIK

>member
-1 MLVYARNSAI
+1 
-11 SSKTIS
+11 
-17 SPANHPQRPAIVV
+17 
-30 MTVTAKARTAE
+30 
-41 PQKNDFRTGK
+41 
-51 LIMRD
+51 MRE

-76 FADESHAKD
+76 FADESPAEDEK
-85 STSATEKAT
+85 STATEKADDKQADEAKSADEKEAKDSD
-94 KAADKSDDETEGEK
+94 KA
-108 AKAADKTAKES
+108 ES
-119 KAEARKLRAKQ
+119 KKLKT
-130 EAKEKAAAEKAAKEV
+130 EKEAAEKAEAKAK
-145 AEEKEAEKKEAKTEK
+145 AEKDAKKEAEKKDANKKETKAAEK

-165 YIIIDGSLPESPGEM
+165 YIIIDGALPESPGEM

-200 GDDESIAGVILQIDT
+200 GDDQSIAGVILQIDA

-243 ESAMGPQYQVASA
+243 ESAMGPQYQLASA
-256 CDEIIIPE
+256 CDEIVLPE

-274 AEFSFYKDLLAKIGV
+274 AEFSFYKDLFAKVGV
-289 EADMLHVGESKGAAE
+289 EADMMHVGDFKGAAE

-316 KNMTALVD
+316 KNMTALID

-346 KLVDQGLIMAQEAKE
+346 KLVDQGLLMADEAKE
-361 AGLIDRI
+361 AGLVDRVI
-368 AYPDQF
+368 YPDQF

-379 KEYKADKLVYVENY
+379 AEYKADKLVYVENY

-419 KTGSGDDAPKI
+419 RSGSGDDAPKI

-445 SSLIGGSSMGST
+445 SSLMGGTSMGST
-457 TIVKALQDAAKDETV
+457 TIVEALQEAAKDETV

-499 EKPIIASMGDVAAS
+499 DKPIIASMGDVAAS

-540 GKMALKGV
+540 GKLAMKGV
-548 YEKLGIDTES
+548 YDKLGIDTES

-563 NSGIFSTTHKF
+563 NSGIFSTTDKF
-574 SESERK
+574 TESERK
-580 VIERMMK
+580 VVERMMK
-587 SVYEQFTSKA
+587 VIYDQFTSKA
-597 AEGRKMKVEDLEKL
+597 AEGRKMKQEDLEKL

-627 IDEVGTLRDSIQSA
+627 IDEVGTLRDSIQAA
-641 KRLAGLDPDKKVELI
+641 KRQAGLDPDKKVELI
-656 VLPKPENPLEALFGG
+656 VLPKPENPFEALFGG

-676 REAETRL
+676 REAEARV
-683 IAGLAAFAPELRGTL
+683 LASLTTLAPELRGVL
-698 QHAMQLRQVMRE
+698 QHAMQLRQAMRE
-710 PVALMMPFWFEIK
+710 PVALMMPYWFEIK

>member
-1 MLVYARNSAI
+1 
-11 SSKTIS
+11 
-17 SPANHPQRPAIVV
+17 
-30 MTVTAKARTAE
+30 
-41 PQKNDFRTGK
+41 
-51 LIMRD
+51 
-56 FLLGMWLA
+56 MWLA

-76 FADESHAKD
+76 FADESPAKD
-85 STSATEKAT
+85 EKSTTAEKAEDKQADEA
-94 KAADKSDDETEGEK
+94 KAKEKSETADKNDADEK
-108 AKAADKTAKES
+108 ASKDDD
-119 KAEARKLRAKQ
+119 KAEAKKLKAK
-130 EAKEKAAAEKAAKEV
+130 KEAAEKAEAKAEADKAAKKE
-145 AEEKEAEKKEAKTEK
+145 AEEKDADKKEKKAAEK

-165 YIIIDGSLPESPGEM
+165 YIIIDGELPESPGEM

-200 GDDESIAGVILQIDT
+200 GDDESIAAVILQIDA

-256 CDEIIIPE
+256 CDEIILPE

-274 AEFSFYKDLLAKIGV
+274 AEFSFYKDLFAKVGV
-289 EADMLHVGESKGAAE
+289 EADMMHVGDFKGAAE

-316 KNMTALVD
+316 KNMTALID

-339 IKIEEIR
+339 VKIEEIR
-346 KLVDQGLIMAQEAKE
+346 KLVDQGLLMADEAKE
-361 AGLIDRI
+361 AGLIDRV

-374 RDALQ
+374 RDSLQ
-379 KEYKADKLVYVENY
+379 EEYKADKLVYVENY
-393 AKQKVDTDF
+393 AKQKVDADF

-419 KTGSGDDAPKI
+419 RTGSGDDAPKI

-445 SSLIGGSSMGST
+445 SSLLGGSTMGST
-457 TIVKALQDAAKDETV
+457 TIVEALQEAAKDETV

-493 RQTQAI
+493 RQTQVI
-499 EKPIIASMGDVAAS
+499 DKPIIASMGDVAAS

-540 GKMALKGV
+540 GKLAMKGV
-548 YEKLGIDTES
+548 YDKLGIDTES
-558 ISRGE
+558 IARGE
-563 NSGIFSTTHKF
+563 NSGIFSTTDKF
-574 SESERK
+574 TESERK

-587 SVYEQFTSKA
+587 VIYDQFTSKA
-597 AEGRKMKVEDLEKL
+597 AEGRKMKHDDLEKL

-656 VLPKPENPLEALFGG
+656 VLPKPENPFEALFGG

-676 REAETRL
+676 REAETRF
-683 IAGLAAFAPELRGTL
+683 IAGLTALAPELRGVL

-710 PVALMMPFWFEIK
+710 PVALMMPYWFEIK

>member
-1 MLVYARNSAI
+1 
-11 SSKTIS
+11 
-17 SPANHPQRPAIVV
+17 
-30 MTVTAKARTAE
+30 
-41 PQKNDFRTGK
+41 
-51 LIMRD
+51 MRE

-64 IAVVAAGPAVRS
+64 IALVVAGPATRS
-76 FADESHAKD
+76 FAADKPASDDKAATAEKKADEKETEKDADRKADKKSEAKAD
-85 STSATEKAT
+85 ADKKADDADEKGAKEEAKTESKRIKAKKAEAARAADKAKAEEQAKKDKEAADKVAAEKAT
-94 KAADKSDDETEGEK
+94 K
-108 AKAADKTAKES
+108 
-119 KAEARKLRAKQ
+119 
-130 EAKEKAAAEKAAKEV
+130 
-145 AEEKEAEKKEAKTEK
+145 K

-165 YIIIDGSLPESPGEM
+165 YIIIDGALPESPGEM

-200 GDDESIAGVILQIDT
+200 GDDEAIAGVILQIDS
-215 APGRGKLNELRSAI
+215 APGRGKLNELRDSI
-229 KRVQGKGK
+229 NRVQSKGK

-243 ESAMGPQYQVASA
+243 ESAMGPQYQLASA

-274 AEFSFYKDLLAKIGV
+274 AEFSFYKDLLGKVGV
-289 EADMLHVGESKGAAE
+289 EADMLHVGDFKGAAE

-316 KNMTALVD
+316 KNMTALID
-324 DLYDEMLTTIASDRD
+324 DVYDEMLTTIASDRD
-339 IKIEEIR
+339 LKVEEVRLI
-346 KLVDQGLIMAQEAKE
+346 VDQGLLMANEAKE
-361 AGLIDRI
+361 AGLVDRI

-374 RDALQ
+374 RDSLQ

-393 AKQKVDTDF
+393 AKQKVDADF

-419 KTGSGDDAPKI
+419 KGGSGDSNPKI
-430 AVVYAVGPIMSGKSQ
+430 AIVYAVGPIMSGKSQ
-445 SSLIGGSSMGST
+445 SSILGETTMGST
-457 TIVKALQDAAKDETV
+457 TIVEALEEAAKDETV

-499 EKPIIASMGDVAAS
+499 DKPIVASMGDVAAS

-540 GKMALKGV
+540 GKLAMKGV
-548 YEKLGIDTES
+548 YDKLGIDTES

-574 SESERK
+574 SDSERK
-580 VIERMMK
+580 VVERMMK
-587 SVYEQFTSKA
+587 DVYRQFTTKA
-597 AEGRKMKVEDLEKL
+597 AEGRKMKVEQLEKL

-641 KRLAGLDPDKKVELI
+641 KRLAGLDPDKKVEVL
-656 VLPKPENPLEALFGG
+656 VLPKPENPFEAMFGG

-676 REAETRL
+676 REAEARV
-683 IAGLAAFAPELRGTL
+683 IAGLTSLAPELRGVL
-698 QHAMQLRQVMRE
+698 RHAVQLRQVMRE
-710 PVALMMPFWFEIK
+710 PVAVMMPYWFEIK

>member
-1 MLVYARNSAI
+1 
-11 SSKTIS
+11 
-17 SPANHPQRPAIVV
+17 
-30 MTVTAKARTAE
+30 
-41 PQKNDFRTGK
+41 
-51 LIMRD
+51 MRE
-56 FLLGMWLA
+56 FFFGMWLA
-64 IAVVAAGPAVRS
+64 IAVLAAGPAVRAIADDAPAKDEKS
-76 FADESHAKD
+76 APTEEKKADEKKAEEKSSDDEAEEAAADADEKKADAKKAD
-85 STSATEKAT
+85 DKEADAKAEAKKLKAKKEAT
-94 KAADKSDDETEGEK
+94 KA
-108 AKAADKTAKES
+108 
-119 KAEARKLRAKQ
+119 EA
-130 EAKEKAAAEKAAKEV
+130 KAAAEKAEQETSKKE
-145 AEEKEAEKKEAKTEK
+145 AESKEAEKKEKAAEK

-165 YIIIDGSLPESPGEM
+165 YIIIDGELPESPGEM

-194 ARIEKA
+194 ARLEKA
-200 GDDESIAGVILQIDT
+200 GEDESIAGVILQIDA

-237 KVYALL
+237 KVYAML
-243 ESAMGPQYQVASA
+243 ESAMGPQYQLASA
-256 CDEIIIPE
+256 CDEIILPE

-274 AEFSFYKDLLAKIGV
+274 AEFSFYKDLFAKVGV
-289 EADMLHVGESKGAAE
+289 EADMLHVGDFKGAAE

-316 KNMTALVD
+316 KNMTALID

-346 KLVDQGLIMAQEAKE
+346 KLVDQGLLMADEAKE
-361 AGLIDRI
+361 AGLVDRVI
-368 AYPDQF
+368 YPDQF

-419 KTGSGDDAPKI
+419 RSGSGDSAPKI

-445 SSLIGGSSMGST
+445 SSLMGGTSMGST

-499 EKPIIASMGDVAAS
+499 DKPIIASMGDVAAS

-540 GKMALKGV
+540 GKLAMKGV
-548 YEKLGIDTES
+548 YDKLGIDTES

-563 NSGIFSTTHKF
+563 NSGIYSTTDKF
-574 SESERK
+574 TESERK
-580 VIERMMK
+580 VIEGMMK
-587 SVYEQFTSKA
+587 SIYQQFTSKA
-597 AEGRKMKVEDLEKL
+597 AEGRKMKQEDLEKL

-656 VLPKPENPLEALFGG
+656 VLPKPENPFEALLGG

-676 REAETRL
+676 REAEARVMASLTAL
-683 IAGLAAFAPELRGTL
+683 APELRGVL
-698 QHAMQLRQVMRE
+698 QHAMQLRQAMRE
-710 PVALMMPFWFEIK
+710 PVALMMPYWFEIK